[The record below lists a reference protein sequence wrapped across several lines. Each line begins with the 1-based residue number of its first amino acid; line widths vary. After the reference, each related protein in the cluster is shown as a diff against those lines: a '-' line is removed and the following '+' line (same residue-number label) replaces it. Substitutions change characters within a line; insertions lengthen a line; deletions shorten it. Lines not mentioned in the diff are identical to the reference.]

1 MRIADLLD
9 TGTVD
14 DKAFNN
20 FLGQLEEKIDGVTS
34 WVECRA
40 YGAADAIKEAA
51 LEYAGLAQK
60 WWHFLRY
67 TPRIAAASL
76 LLAVAVG
83 CAKQEVPKYI
93 MPDSPKTYT
102 IPNVNRVASE
112 GEGIKVVFEE
122 SSIDVEMRYN
132 TRESTRF
139 FPFDGDPTPGVQ
151 QVPFPDP
158 QSHFLLFFIVS
169 SSTIFCSV
177 KFKNQFQILFLK
189 SFLMCFIT
197 LVVLWKINQC
207 LPQQQGQNLRSNNIE
222 LLVIIV
228 L

>member
-158 QSHFLLFFIVS
+158 QSVKGFSKLGEANSHAVIAAPVKGLSGNVRVAEYEWGGRKVTYAEIHPPGTFDVNINSLL
-169 SSTIFCSV
+169 
-177 KFKNQFQILFLK
+177 N
-189 SFLMCFIT
+189 
-197 LVVLWKINQC
+197 N
-207 LPQQQGQNLRSNNIE
+207 LPK
-222 LLVIIV
+222 
-228 L
+228 